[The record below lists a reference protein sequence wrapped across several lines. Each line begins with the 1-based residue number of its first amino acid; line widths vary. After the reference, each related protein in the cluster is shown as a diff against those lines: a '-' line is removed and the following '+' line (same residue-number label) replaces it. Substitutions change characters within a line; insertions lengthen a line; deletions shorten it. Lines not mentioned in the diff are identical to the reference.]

1 MRSGVPMSEESVAE
15 KISAEYY
22 NLTASEKKTADYVI
36 AHQRDTQFLSITE
49 LAEASGVAEATVSR
63 FCRRLGYQGYNAFK
77 LALAKST
84 VTQRNSGG
92 NPLSG
97 EVQDTDSLSD
107 LCRKLFNADVN
118 AMAHTMEL
126 IKPESIKAAADLLEQ
141 AGKVLCM
148 GQGGSMI
155 IAQEAAHLF
164 STASGKFFAVSDS
177 HMQAI
182 AAATMEKTD
191 VILFFSY
198 SGATKDMM
206 DTLSL
211 ARKRGAKIIL
221 VTRFPKSPGAAI
233 SDVVLQCGANESPL
247 QLGSVP
253 ARIAQMYL
261 TDVLF
266 SELCRRDLDG
276 CRQSRSAIADAL
288 ADKHI

>member
-1 MRSGVPMSEESVAE
+1 MIIGEESVSE

-22 NLTASEKKTADYVI
+22 NLTASEKKTADYVM
-36 AHQRDTQFLSITE
+36 AHQKETQLMSISE
-49 LAEASGVAEATVSR
+49 LAEASKVAEATVSR
-63 FCRRLGYQGYNAFK
+63 FCRRLGYKGYNAFK

-84 VTQRNSGG
+84 ARQKNSGA

-107 LCRKLFNADVN
+107 LCRKLYAADVS
-118 AMAHTMEL
+118 AMTQTMEL
-126 IKPESIKAAADLLEQ
+126 IKPENIVAAADLLEK

-177 HMQAI
+177 HMQVI
-182 AAATMEKTD
+182 AATTMGPED

-198 SGATKDMM
+198 SGATKDMVE
-206 DTLSL
+206 TLSL
-211 ARKRGAKIIL
+211 ARERGAKSIL
-221 VTRFPKSPGAAI
+221 ITRFPRSPGAAL

-253 ARIAQMYL
+253 ARIAQIYL
-261 TDVLF
+261 MDVLF
-266 SELCRRDLDG
+266 SELCRRNLDE
-276 CRQSRSAIADAL
+276 CRQSRSRIADAL
-288 ADKHI
+288 ADKHL